1 MLSFRSLVS
10 PTALIL
16 GLAAQP
22 VAAQERRDE
31 PIPKSAMPPAGMCRV
46 WLDNV
51 AAAQQPA
58 PTDCSTAVKNSPGSG
73 ARLIFGT
80 FSKAARIRTLEPVQP
95 GITNRQSS
103 EQLERAYGKRF
114 EQAPS
119 RAERTERTEQVAPR
133 GDQATQRAETND
145 RRQMQVQAAAANAR
159 AAVVP
164 PPTVVRP
171 QPVARPTPAPVKPP
185 EKPQY

>member
-1 MLSFRSLVS
+1 MLSFRSLIS

-16 GLAAQP
+16 GLAALP
-22 VAAQERRDE
+22 IGAQERRDE

-80 FSKAARIRTLEPVQP
+80 FSRAARVRSLDPDQP
-95 GITNRQSS
+95 GIANRQSS
-103 EQLERAYGKRF
+103 EQVERAYLKHP
-114 EQAPS
+114 EQAPT
-119 RAERTERTEQVAPR
+119 RTETAAPRTEQAV
-133 GDQATQRAETND
+133 QRTEAND
-145 RRQMQVQAAAANAR
+145 RRQMQAQAAAASAR
-159 AAVVP
+159 TTAAP
-164 PPTVVRP
+164 PPTAVRP
-171 QPVARPTPAPVKPP
+171 QPVAQPTPPPVKPP

>member
-95 GITNRQSS
+95 GIMNRQSS

-114 EQAPS
+114 EQTPS
-119 RAERTERTEQVAPR
+119 RTEQVAPR

-164 PPTVVRP
+164 PPSVVRP

>member
-1 MLSFRSLVS
+1 MLSFRLIIS

-16 GLAAQP
+16 GLATQP
-22 VAAQERRDE
+22 IGAQERRDE

-103 EQLERAYGKRF
+103 EQVERAYFKRP

-119 RAERTERTEQVAPR
+119 RTEQAAPR
-133 GDQATQRAETND
+133 GEQAVQRTDAND
-145 RRQMQVQAAAANAR
+145 RRQLQAQAAAASAR
-159 AAVVP
+159 TTVAP

-171 QPVARPTPAPVKPP
+171 QPVARPTPPPAKPP

>member
-1 MLSFRSLVS
+1 MLSFRSFIS

-22 VAAQERRDE
+22 LGAQERRDE
-31 PIPKSAMPPAGMCRV
+31 AIPKSAMPPAGMCRV

-51 AAAQQPA
+51 APAQQPA
-58 PTDCSTAVKNSPGSG
+58 PTDCSTAIKNSPGSG

-80 FSKAARIRTLEPVQP
+80 YSKAVRIRTLEVVQP
-95 GITNRQSS
+95 GIANRQSS
-103 EQLERAYGKRF
+103 EQVERAYLKHP

-119 RAERTERTEQVAPR
+119 RTEQAAQRGEQAAQRTEANE
-133 GDQATQRAETND
+133 
-145 RRQMQVQAAAANAR
+145 RRQVQAQAAAASAR
-159 AAVVP
+159 ATVAP
-164 PPTVVRP
+164 PPSVVRP
-171 QPVARPTPAPVKPP
+171 QPVARPTPPPVKPP

>member
-1 MLSFRSLVS
+1 MLSFRSLVT

-16 GLAAQP
+16 GLAAMP
-22 VAAQERRDE
+22 IGAQERRDE
-31 PIPKSAMPPAGMCRV
+31 AIPKSAMPPAGMCRV

-58 PTDCSTAVKNSPGSG
+58 PTDCSTAIKNSPGNG

-80 FSKAARIRTLEPVQP
+80 FSRAARVRTLEPLEP
-95 GITNRQSS
+95 GIANRQSS
-103 EQLERAYGKRF
+103 ELVERAYLKRP
-114 EQAPS
+114 EQTPA
-119 RAERTERTEQVAPR
+119 RTETSAVRTEQSA
-133 GDQATQRAETND
+133 QRTEAND
-145 RRQMQVQAAAANAR
+145 RRQIQVQAAAASAR
-159 AAVVP
+159 ATAAP

-171 QPVARPTPAPVKPP
+171 QPVAQPMPAPVKPP

>member
-1 MLSFRSLVS
+1 MLLFRSLVS

-22 VAAQERRDE
+22 LGAQERKDE
-31 PIPKSAMPPAGMCRV
+31 AIPKSAMPPAGMCRV

-95 GITNRQSS
+95 GIANRQSS
-103 EQLERAYGKRF
+103 EQVERAYFKRP
-114 EQAPS
+114 EQTPS
-119 RAERTERTEQVAPR
+119 RTEQVTMR
-133 GDQATQRAETND
+133 GDQAVQRTEAND
-145 RRQMQVQAAAANAR
+145 RRQIQAQAAAASAR
-159 AAVVP
+159 ATVAP
-164 PPTVVRP
+164 PSTIMRP
-171 QPVARPTPAPVKPP
+171 QPVVRPTPPTVKPP

>member
-1 MLSFRSLVS
+1 MLSFRSLIS
-10 PTALIL
+10 PIALIL

-22 VAAQERRDE
+22 LGAQERRDE
-31 PIPKSAMPPAGMCRV
+31 AIPKTAMPPAGMCRV

-58 PTDCSTAVKNSPGSG
+58 PTDCATAIKNSPGSG

-80 FSKAARIRTLEPVQP
+80 FSKTARIRTLEPVQP

-103 EQLERAYGKRF
+103 EQVERAYFKRP
-114 EQAPS
+114 EQTPS
-119 RAERTERTEQVAPR
+119 RTEQAAQR
-133 GDQATQRAETND
+133 GEQAAQRTEAND
-145 RRQMQVQAAAANAR
+145 RRQRQAQAAAASAR
-159 AAVVP
+159 VTVVP

>member
-1 MLSFRSLVS
+1 MLSFRSLIS

-22 VAAQERRDE
+22 LGAQERRDE

-80 FSKAARIRTLEPVQP
+80 FSKSARIRTLDPVQP
-95 GITNRQSS
+95 GIANRQSS
-103 EQLERAYGKRF
+103 EQGERAYFKRP

-119 RAERTERTEQVAPR
+119 RAEQAVPRT
-133 GDQATQRAETND
+133 ETND
-145 RRQMQVQAAAANAR
+145 RRQQQTQAAAASVR
-159 AAVVP
+159 ATVVS
-164 PPTVVRP
+164 PPTAVRP